1 MTDLNINIP
10 LSVTRANYH
19 PEEAA
24 AKYQMNK
31 LDIAGRYKYEKWMGI
46 RQKNGADK
54 LEKLKPEHK
63 QYVVCFIN
71 GMKGVEIAEQFD
83 VSAITVYRVLADP
96 LARNLINEFDE
107 SFKDEFK
114 AMFPLVSDAVREGL
128 ADGSVTNRLKA
139 VDRWSKIC
147 KQIDGVPD
155 DEADGKKV
163 ELVHAAR
170 VRFVQIV
177 QDAVAALPKPEAG
190 TETIIEAEVVTVESV
205 G

>member
-1 MTDLNINIP
+1 MTDLNISVP

-19 PEEAA
+19 PDEAA
-24 AKYQMNK
+24 AKYQANK

-46 RQKNGADK
+46 RQKNGTDK
-54 LEKLKPEHK
+54 LASLRPEHK
-63 QYVVCFIN
+63 QYVVCYIN
-71 GMKGVEIAEQFD
+71 GMKGVEIAEQFN

-155 DEADGKKV
+155 EEADGKKAESV
-163 ELVHAAR
+163 YAAR
-170 VRFVQIV
+170 LRFVQIV
-177 QDAVAALPKPEAG
+177 QDAVAALPKPEEGVA
-190 TETIIEAEVVTVESV
+190 TVIEAEVVVVESS